1 LVLNERLGLQLQQA
15 LKKER
20 RELGQVQV
28 LVAEDSAVY
37 RHLLS
42 SHLQDWGFPFII
54 AKDGSEAWRFL
65 QRPDCPK
72 LVLLDWVLP
81 DIDGV
86 ELCRR
91 IRLTDA
97 GKSYSY
103 VILLTG
109 KDGKTDLLEA
119 MQAGVDDYLV
129 KPFDQLELKARLL
142 VGKRIVEL
150 HEQLVAAKDSLLYS
164 ATHDFLTGI
173 LNRGEVFD
181 SLRRELDRAKR
192 SGKPVSIIMADVD
205 HFKDVNDTLGHSF
218 GDEALKEIA
227 RRFRSKLRLYDSLG
241 RYGGE
246 EFLIVLPDCDLPS
259 AMKRADQLRAC
270 IGSSP
275 IVFCSKS
282 RSITVSM
289 GVALSGI
296 HAADD
301 ITALLNRADRA
312 LYAAKRGGRD
322 RVAHFENT
330 PTDPDGQVIE
340 KVKSAGRVPRKPHF
354 TARSKTG

>member
-1 LVLNERLGLQLQQA
+1 MQLQQV
-15 LKKER
+15 LKKEHG
-20 RELGQVQV
+20 ELSQAQV

-42 SHLQDWGFPFII
+42 SHLQEWGLPFLI

-91 IRLTDA
+91 IRLADA
-97 GKSYSY
+97 EKSYSY

-109 KDGKTDLLEA
+109 KGAKADLLEA
-119 MQAGVDDYLV
+119 MQAGADDYLV
-129 KPFDQLELKARLL
+129 KPFDQLELRARLL

-150 HEQLVAAKDSLLYS
+150 HKQLVSAKESLRYS
-164 ATHDFLTGI
+164 ATHDSLTGI

-192 SGKPVSIIMADVD
+192 SRKPVSIIMADVD
-205 HFKDVNDTLGHSF
+205 HFKDVNDTLGHPF
-218 GDEALKEIA
+218 GDEALKEIT

-241 RYGGE
+241 RCGGE
-246 EFLIVLPDCDLPS
+246 EFLIVLPDCDLRS
-259 AMKRADQLRAC
+259 AMVRADELRAC
-270 IGSSP
+270 IGSEP
-275 IVFCSKS
+275 IALSGTS

-289 GVALSGI
+289 GVALSA
-296 HAADD
+296 HQAADD
-301 ITALLNRADRA
+301 ITALLNRADRG
-312 LYAAKRGGRD
+312 LYLAKQSGRD
-322 RVAHFENT
+322 CVAHVDHA
-330 PTDPDGQVIE
+330 PARPDNQIIE
-340 KVKSAGRVPRKPHF
+340 KTKSVGGSAPYPPAH
-354 TARSKTG
+354 SKIG

>member
-1 LVLNERLGLQLQQA
+1 MQLQQA
-15 LKKER
+15 LKKEHG
-20 RELGQVQV
+20 ELSQVQV

-42 SHLQDWGFPFII
+42 SHLQEWGLPFLI

-91 IRLTDA
+91 IRLADA
-97 GKSYSY
+97 EKSYSY

-109 KDGKTDLLEA
+109 KDAKADLLEA
-119 MQAGVDDYLV
+119 MRAGADDYLV
-129 KPFDQLELKARLL
+129 KPFDQLELRARLL

-150 HEQLVAAKDSLLYS
+150 HDQLVSAKESLRYS
-164 ATHDFLTGI
+164 ATHDSLTGI

-192 SGKPVSIIMADVD
+192 SRKPVSVILADVD
-205 HFKDVNDTLGHSF
+205 HFKDVNDTLGHPF
-218 GDEALKEIA
+218 GDEALKEIT

-246 EFLIVLPDCDLPS
+246 EFLMVLPDCDLRS
-259 AMKRADQLRAC
+259 AMVRADELRAC
-270 IGSSP
+270 IGSEP
-275 IVFCSKS
+275 IVFSRMS
-282 RSITVSM
+282 RSLTVSM
-289 GVALSGI
+289 GVALSTDQ
-296 HAADD
+296 AADD
-301 ITALLNRADRA
+301 ITALLNRADRG
-312 LYAAKRGGRD
+312 LYAAKREGRD
-322 RVAHFENT
+322 RVAHFDNT
-330 PTDPDGQVIE
+330 PREPDNQLIE
-340 KVKSAGRVPRKPHF
+340 KTKSAGR
-354 TARSKTG
+354 ARSEPYPPARSTIG